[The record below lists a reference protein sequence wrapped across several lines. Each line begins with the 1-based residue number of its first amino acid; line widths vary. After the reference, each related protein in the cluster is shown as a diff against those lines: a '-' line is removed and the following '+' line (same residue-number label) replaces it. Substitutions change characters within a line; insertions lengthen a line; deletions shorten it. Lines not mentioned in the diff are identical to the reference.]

1 MSVFKRKT
9 SRGETSE
16 YHYKFMQNGK
26 NYYGVCEGCTTEE
39 QAREFEARLKRIS
52 KEAAQQRSP
61 VALVENFRQE
71 LTGGR
76 TITLAEAFRLAMAK
90 PRKRKLPPD
99 KILRKSNQWEDF
111 RQFMTKN
118 YPEIETLPEVTR
130 SHAEA
135 YIAYIRQNGRF
146 STHYIYQAYGKR
158 IKRRAH
164 VAGNDKALHGTFHNG
179 SKARVHGADVRLHG
193 RGGRGTNF
201 ELL

>member
-52 KEAAQQRSP
+52 KEAGGAHAVCVRKGF
-61 VALVENFRQE
+61 ALVPAHF
-71 LTGGR
+71 LLLCG
-76 TITLAEAFRLAMAK
+76 LARNS
-90 PRKRKLPPD
+90 PCHRPV
-99 KILRKSNQWEDF
+99 N
-111 RQFMTKN
+111 
-118 YPEIETLPEVTR
+118 
-130 SHAEA
+130 
-135 YIAYIRQNGRF
+135 
-146 STHYIYQAYGKR
+146 
-158 IKRRAH
+158 RRAH
-164 VAGNDKALHGTFHNG
+164 VAGNDKALHGTFNDG